1 MENKKV
7 NENDMDLVA
16 LLFETIKTLKHT
28 IKVVVI
34 ILIISILS
42 NVVIAGMFVYYELQ
56 FDVID
61 EVKTTDQ
68 ISVDGENAILNNVSG
83 DQYNDNAV
91 HNEE

>member
-34 ILIISILS
+34 TLIISILS
-42 NVVIAGMFVYYELQ
+42 NVVIAGIFVYYELQ

-61 EVKTTDQ
+61 EVKTTEQ
-68 ISVDGENAILNNVSG
+68 ISVDGENATLNNVSG

>member
-34 ILIISILS
+34 TLIISILS

-61 EVKTTDQ
+61 EVKTTEQ

>member
-34 ILIISILS
+34 TLIISILS

-61 EVKTTDQ
+61 EVKTTEQ
-68 ISVDGENAILNNVSG
+68 ISVDGENATLNNVSG

>member
-34 ILIISILS
+34 TLIISILS
-42 NVVIAGMFVYYELQ
+42 NIVIAGMFVYYELQ

-83 DQYNDNAV
+83 DQYNDSAV

>member
-1 MENKKV
+1 MENKKG

-34 ILIISILS
+34 TLIVSILS

-56 FDVID
+56 FDIID
-61 EVKTTDQ
+61 EVKTTEQ
-68 ISVDGENAILNNVSG
+68 VSVDGENAILNNVSG

>member
-28 IKVVVI
+28 IKVVAI

>member
-7 NENDMDLVA
+7 NENDMDLVSV
-16 LLFETIKTLKHT
+16 LFEIIKTLKHT

-34 ILIISILS
+34 TLIVSILS

-61 EVKTTDQ
+61 EVKTTEQ
-68 ISVDGENAILNNVSG
+68 ISVDGENATLNSVSG

-91 HNEE
+91 HNEK

>member
-34 ILIISILS
+34 TLIISILS

>member
-34 ILIISILS
+34 TLIISILS

-68 ISVDGENAILNNVSG
+68 ISVDDENAILNNVSG

>member
-34 ILIISILS
+34 TLIISILS
-42 NVVIAGMFVYYELQ
+42 NVVIAGIFVYYELQ

>member
-34 ILIISILS
+34 TLIISILS

-68 ISVDGENAILNNVSG
+68 ISVDGENATLNNVSG

>member
-28 IKVVVI
+28 IKVVI
-34 ILIISILS
+34 ITLIISILS

>member
-34 ILIISILS
+34 TLIISILS

-91 HNEE
+91 HNEK

>member
-34 ILIISILS
+34 TLIISILS

-61 EVKTTDQ
+61 EVKTTEQ
-68 ISVDGENAILNNVSG
+68 ISVDGENATLNNVSG
-83 DQYNDNAV
+83 DQYNDDAV